1 MMQVDGGCSLAGL
14 SAGTAPV
21 KGLGWLWPRRCPAA
35 ILYLLGQEALS
46 CIDSFAGLLA
56 ALCVLDYCRWRYR
69 RPSSAPLPLT
79 RKPLATGRSS
89 VWCCPG
95 ARGAAHLGVLKVIEE
110 MGIPV
115 DIVVGTSMGSVVGGL
130 YSSGLSVADID
141 RVVRD
146 NDWTKVLSDGPAYE
160 ELSMT
165 RKREVR
171 SHQLGGRLGL
181 GGNGIKL
188 PSGLREG
195 QNVRLMLRHLTRHV
209 ADINCF
215 SQLALPFGAVAT
227 DVETGEAVVLDHG
240 DLVTAMRA
248 SMAIPGYFSPVELDG
263 KVLVDGGPANN
274 MPVSL
279 ARAMGADV
287 VIAIDIGTPM
297 SKRDKMTNLLGIS
310 MQMSTM
316 LARETAEEEI
326 RAMKKGDVLIVPD
339 LSTVATLDFEE
350 MGDAIAAGEAAARKS
365 LADYPWRGRL
375 APEQLPS
382 ARFAQRLAISRAPAK
397 LASVSVTGDQ
407 ILPPKQVTDRFRMRP
422 GEDLDDKAINE
433 GIARVYGLD
442 YFSTVDYARTPGEDG
457 DALALDI
464 RHRNWGPTYMQFG
477 LGLYNNF
484 EGISRYSLGASVT
497 MTELNRFTG
506 QFNLQA
512 QVGDVYRLA
521 AEFYQPM
528 TAGAALFVAPR
539 ILYDRHNFDI
549 YYEADLF
556 ARLQAGTEEGGI
568 DLGWTGAHS
577 EWRLGYAAGQRR
589 MALLIGLPVFPA
601 ESYDSGHVRMVG
613 EYNSMDKAALA
624 SKGTQ
629 LDWLAEMG
637 RPEYGSDGSF
647 DHLRLRASHTFLAG
661 RQRIQVAMGAETVDT
676 RGGIVLE
683 PAQLGGSF
691 EMAAFADGEL
701 SGENAGFARLA
712 TWWQAND
719 AARLPLYFG
728 GALEYGGAWNGNPS
742 DMVEADLWPTASLFA
757 GVSTPIGPV
766 LLTGGVS
773 EHGRSAVHF
782 QLGHSF

>member
-1 MMQVDGGCSLAGL
+1 MHQLVRRIACGVL
-14 SAGTAPV
+14 
-21 KGLGWLWPRRCPAA
+21 LGWLPV
-35 ILYLLGQEALS
+35 
-46 CIDSFAGLLA
+46 A
-56 ALCVLDYCRWRYR
+56 ALQAADQCPVGIDKKAIGDRPVIGLVL
-69 RPSSAPLPLT
+69 S
-79 RKPLATGRSS
+79 GG
-89 VWCCPG
+89 G

-115 DIVVGTSMGSVVGGL
+115 DVVVGTSMGSVVGGL
-130 YSSGLSVADID
+130 YSSGLSVADIE

-146 NDWTKVLSDGPAYE
+146 NDWTQVLSDGPSYE

-171 SHQLGGRLGL
+171 NHQLGGRLGMSA
-181 GGNGIKL
+181 NGIKL
-188 PSGLREG
+188 PTGLREG

-209 ADINCF
+209 SDIHCF
-215 SQLALPFGAVAT
+215 NQLALPFGAVAT

-263 KVLVDGGPANN
+263 RVLVDGGPANN

-279 ARAMGADV
+279 ARAMGADI

-297 SKRDKMTNLLGIS
+297 SKRDKMTNLVGIS
-310 MQMSTM
+310 MQMTTM
-316 LARETAEEEI
+316 LARNTADQER
-326 RAMKKGDVLIVPD
+326 RALKKDDVLIVPD
-339 LSTVATLDFEE
+339 LDTVATLDFEE
-350 MGDAIAAGEAAARKS
+350 MGDAITAGEAAARKA
-365 LADYPWRGRL
+365 LADYPWRSVV

-382 ARFAQRLAISRAPAK
+382 ARFAQRLAITRAPAK
-397 LASVSVTGDQ
+397 LAGVSVTGDK
-407 ILPPKQVTDRFRMRP
+407 IVPPEQVTDRFRMRP
-422 GEDLDDKAINE
+422 GDDLDDKSINE
-433 GIARVYGLD
+433 GIARAYGLD
-442 YFSTVDYARTPGEDG
+442 YFSIVDYTRTPGEDG
-457 DALALDI
+457 DALALEI
-464 RHRNWGPTYMQFG
+464 RRRSWGPTYVQFG

-484 EGISRYSLGASVT
+484 EGISRYSLGANLT

-521 AEFYQPM
+521 AEFYQPI

-539 ILYDRHNFDI
+539 LLYDRHNFDI
-549 YYEADLF
+549 YYEADLL
-556 ARLQAGTEEGGI
+556 ARLQAGAEEGGI

-577 EWRLGYAAGQRR
+577 EWRLGYAAGLRR
-589 MALLIGLPVFPA
+589 MALLIGPPVFPA
-601 ESYDSGHVRMVG
+601 ESYDSGHLRMTG
-613 EYNSMDKAALA
+613 EYNTLDKAALA
-624 SKGTQ
+624 SKGSQ
-629 LDWLAEMG
+629 IDWLAEMG

-647 DHLRLRASHTFLAG
+647 DHLRLRASHTFLTG
-661 RQRIQVAMGAETVDT
+661 RQRIQIGIGAETVDT

-701 SGENAGFARLA
+701 SGDNAAFARLA
-712 TWWQAND
+712 TWWQAKEK
-719 AARLPLYFG
+719 ALLPVYVG
-728 GALEYGGAWNGNPS
+728 AALEYGGAWTGNPS
-742 DMVEADLWPTASLFA
+742 DVTETDMWPTASLFA

-766 LLTGGVS
+766 VLTGGVS

>member
-1 MMQVDGGCSLAGL
+1 MHRLV
-14 SAGTAPV
+14 
-21 KGLGWLWPRRCPAA
+21 RRIACGFVC
-35 ILYLLGQEALS
+35 L
-46 CIDSFAGLLA
+46 GLLPVALQA
-56 ALCVLDYCRWRYR
+56 AEQCPVAIGKKAVGDRPVIGLVL
-69 RPSSAPLPLT
+69 S
-79 RKPLATGRSS
+79 GG
-89 VWCCPG
+89 G

-115 DIVVGTSMGSVVGGL
+115 DVVVGTSMGSVVGAL

-146 NDWTKVLSDGPAYE
+146 NDWNQVLSDGPVYE

-171 SHQLGGRLGL
+171 NHQLGGRLGL
-181 GGNGIKL
+181 GSNGIKL

-263 KVLVDGGPANN
+263 RLLVDGGPANN

-316 LARETAEEEI
+316 LARNTADQER
-326 RAMKKGDVLIVPD
+326 RALTKDDVLIVPD

-350 MGDAIAAGEAAARKS
+350 MGDAITAGEAAARNA
-365 LADYPWRGRL
+365 LADYPWRARL

-382 ARFAQRLAISRAPAK
+382 ARFAQRLATARAPAK
-397 LASVSVTGDQ
+397 LASVSVTGDMF
-407 ILPPKQVTDRFRMRP
+407 LPPQQVTDRFRL
-422 GEDLDDKAINE
+422 GKGDDLDDKAINE
-433 GIARVYGLD
+433 GIARAYGLD
-442 YFSTVDYARTPGEDG
+442 YFSIVDYSRTPVEDG
-457 DALALDI
+457 DALALEI
-464 RHRNWGPTYMQFG
+464 HRRSWGPTYVQFG

-521 AEFYQPM
+521 AEFYQPL

-539 ILYDRHNFDI
+539 LVYDRHNFDI
-549 YYEADLF
+549 YYEDDLL
-556 ARLQAGTEEGGI
+556 ARVQAGTEEGGI

-577 EWRLGYAAGQRR
+577 EWRLGYAAGLRR
-589 MALLIGLPVFPA
+589 MALLIGPPVFPA
-601 ESYDSGHVRMVG
+601 ESYDSGHVRMTG
-613 EYNSMDKAALA
+613 EYNSMDKAVLA

-629 LDWLAEMG
+629 LDWLAEHG
-637 RPEYGSDGSF
+637 RPEYGSDGGF
-647 DHLRLRASHTFLAG
+647 DHLRLRTSHTFQTG
-661 RQRIQVAMGAETVDT
+661 RQRIQVGLGAEMVDT
-676 RGGIVLE
+676 RGGIFLE

-701 SGENAGFARLA
+701 SGDNAAFARVA
-712 TWWQAND
+712 TWWVS
-719 AARLPLYFG
+719 REKSLVPVYFG
-728 GALEYGGAWNGNPS
+728 AALEYGGAWIGNPS
-742 DMVEADLWPTASLFA
+742 DMVGTDLWPTASLFA
-757 GVSTPIGPV
+757 GLSTPIGPV
-766 LLTGGVS
+766 VLTGGVS